1 MVVAGRSR
9 GDILA
14 RRGYFGGAASRPPE
28 EPRKP
33 RLHSGAVGGYDSKP
47 DGLTSARSGKI

>member
-1 MVVAGRSR
+1 VVAGRSR